1 MEFTDAHEYAAPG
14 HYNCP
19 NENTQ
24 AWREGIKGMTL
35 YRAAGI
41 CSGGEI
47 GFFSILPT
55 VRRKL
60 VLVDHSYLSLHIAI
74 TKYLIL
80 AAKGPKETYR
90 LFTEAD
96 HAEVRDACLSVEGDI
111 PETVR
116 KCIEQSA
123 SLKPGRYSGT
133 PSKYSDWRR
142 LNPIRQEEFYN
153 NATGRYEWR
162 TTTKQQGYAFS
173 EIQNHWKR
181 NISLQLV
188 EQAYKK
194 LHLVKFI
201 HGDLTDL
208 AEDGPYGLI
217 YLSNALEHTSR
228 TGSHPLRSRL
238 NSIKPML
245 REDGV
250 LVVAGYY
257 ERHQSQLQSVKK
269 CVSSD
274 PGHRDTY
281 GWNQSLYRFAKPEA
295 VAA

>member
-14 HYNCP
+14 HYIVP

-47 GFFSILPT
+47 GLFSILPT

-60 VLVDHSYLSLHIAI
+60 VLVDHSYLSLHVAI

-80 AAKGPKETYR
+80 SKLGAKETYR
-90 LFTEAD
+90 LFTEGE
-96 HAEVRDACLSVEGDI
+96 HQEIYDACMSVEDDL
-111 PETVR
+111 PESVR
-116 KCIEQSA
+116 KCIEAPSSPRA
-123 SLKPGRYSGT
+123 GRPGYINSRPRIYN
-133 PSKYSDWRR
+133 DWRKLLAR
-142 LNPIRQEEFYN
+142 RERFYN
-153 NATGRYEWR
+153 KTTHRYELR
-162 TTTKQQGYAFS
+162 DRETKTNYAFI

-181 NISLQLV
+181 NITLPLV

-201 HGDLTDL
+201 HGDITDL

-217 YLSNALEHTSR
+217 YLSNALDHTSR
-228 TGSHPLRSRL
+228 TGSQPLL
-238 NSIKPML
+238 NSIKPL
-245 REDGV
+245 VRKGGV

-257 ERHQSQLQSVKK
+257 ERSRSPLQIVRK
-269 CVSSD
+269 CIGSTNNRGIHS
-274 PGHRDTY
+274 
-281 GWNQSLYRFAKPEA
+281 WNQSLYRFVEPEA
-295 VAA
+295 AAA